1 MSRWGQDPKAAAATK
16 GAKPNA
22 QPAAPANAKV
32 SISPTFYDKLFHTKV
47 FFVAFLYSQFVLVV
61 LWQKRISQKA
71 ARKIMLVKL
80 TKGRNQTSGSRTPES
95 KEWTGSNQTGSTKTG
110 TTWSKNSWT

>member
-32 SISPTFYDKLFHTKV
+32 SISPTFYDKLFHT
-47 FFVAFLYSQFVLVV
+47 
-61 LWQKRISQKA
+61 
-71 ARKIMLVKL
+71 
-80 TKGRNQTSGSRTPES
+80 
-95 KEWTGSNQTGSTKTG
+95 
-110 TTWSKNSWT
+110 